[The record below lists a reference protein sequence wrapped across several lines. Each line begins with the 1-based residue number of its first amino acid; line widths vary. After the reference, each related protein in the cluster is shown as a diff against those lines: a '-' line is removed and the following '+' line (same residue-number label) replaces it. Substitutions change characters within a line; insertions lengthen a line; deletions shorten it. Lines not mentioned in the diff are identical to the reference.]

1 MTARDS
7 SRRVARPHPESAGAH
22 DAVRPRWRTLA
33 RGLGDLLLPRACA
46 VCRALL
52 DATHAGLVCGT
63 CWARCEA
70 FPEPCCRRCGYPR
83 RAMPGPRADDEAG
96 DGFASCR
103 WCHRLPTTVRAV
115 RSVARVDAGTGGAIV
130 HALKYGGWTA
140 VADEMGRRMARLP
153 FPDDVVAERVALVP
167 VPLAPSRERERG
179 FNQSLLLAEAVG
191 RVWDLPVWPD
201 VLRRTRSTGTQTRL
215 TPSERTRNV
224 SGAFG
229 TDPGVSARL
238 RRTHLVLVDDVLTTA
253 ATLNAAAS
261 ALTERGVRLL
271 SYLTFGRA
279 PDAGDR
285 PSHVSDPD

>member
-1 MTARDS
+1 MTASPRS
-7 SRRVARPHPESAGAH
+7 
-22 DAVRPRWRTLA
+22 RWRTLA

-46 VCRALL
+46 VCRTLL
-52 DATHAGLVCGT
+52 DASSTGLVCGT
-63 CWARCEA
+63 CWARCEP
-70 FPEPCCRRCGYPR
+70 FPEPSCRRCGYPR
-83 RAMPGPRADDEAG
+83 RSMPGPRAEGDDG
-96 DGFASCR
+96 DGFATCR

-140 VADEMGRRMARLP
+140 IADEMGRRMARLP

-179 FNQSLLLAEAVG
+179 FNQSQLLAEAVG
-191 RVWDLPVWPD
+191 RTWGIPVWSD
-201 VLRRTRSTGTQTRL
+201 VLRRTRATATQTRL
-215 TPSERTRNV
+215 TPSERTSNV